1 MGGSKTR
8 LDFTRPMRTRCG
20 YDIRLYEI
28 FEGRYINGAFYSS
41 DVDIWFARQWDWDGK
56 DSQRQREIDLVN
68 GAAKHGDD

>member
-1 MGGSKTR
+1 MGGAKTR

-20 YDIRLYEI
+20 YDIKLYEI

-41 DVDIWFARQWDWDGK
+41 DVDIWFTRQWDWDGR
-56 DSQRQREIDLVN
+56 DSMRQREIDLVN